1 MSLCQSNHQLSYAGI
16 NTNKMTR
23 SNPTLK
29 KALRI
34 NARKGGESIV
44 TRLRSKLRT
53 FYFQGEFVVQPFM
66 DIDAVLMPYVLEL
79 VTRTEVCVGGD
90 DGVGTGKYYTV
101 CSDKLDSIYRL
112 LRNCHPPELFSFPS
126 TISKIREFSAKNALL
141 EAETA
146 RQKQVINQL
155 VVENEKLRS
164 QISGL
169 PNKRAK
175 ANND

>member
-1 MSLCQSNHQLSYAGI
+1 MVPVYN
-16 NTNKMTR
+16 
-23 SNPTLK
+23 
-29 KALRI
+29 
-34 NARKGGESIV
+34 
-44 TRLRSKLRT
+44 
-53 FYFQGEFVVQPFM
+53 FYFQEKFVVQPFM
-66 DIDAVLMPYVLEL
+66 DMEVVLMPYVLEL

-101 CSDKLDSIYRL
+101 CNGKLDGIYRL
-112 LRNCHPPELFSFPS
+112 LRNCHLPELYGFPS
-126 TISKIREFSAKNALL
+126 TESKIREFSAKNAML

-155 VVENEKLRS
+155 MVENEKLRS